1 MKCSLFWW
9 AAALLLAA
17 TAIGDSG
24 TQRNNELQ
32 AALAAQPR
40 VSNGARVYEHCAA
53 CHGRD
58 AQGSQ
63 DGTVPAL
70 ARQHFRYLVKQIVEF
85 RQDERYI
92 GPVHDQAMR
101 TATEQPQI
109 IADLAGYLAE
119 LPRARAPRTGP
130 GDDVRRGAELFRAG
144 CQSCHQDSALG
155 SDDLGIPS
163 LRGQH
168 YPYLLQQISDIG
180 RGHRFNA
187 PSDLILLLKD
197 MPRED
202 AEAIADYL
210 SRLDHKEG
218 MPASEPLQQTS
229 RLTASACATTSAL

>member
-1 MKCSLFWW
+1 M
-9 AAALLLAA
+9 LLLGV
-17 TAIGDSG
+17 TASGDPV
-24 TQRNNELQ
+24 TPRDNELQ

-58 AQGSQ
+58 AGGSQ

-70 ARQHFRYLVKQIVEF
+70 ASQHFRYLVKQIVEF
-85 RQDERYI
+85 REDERYI

-101 TATEQPQI
+101 TVTEKPQI

-119 LPRARAPRTGP
+119 LPRAHARRTGP
-130 GDDVRRGAELFRAG
+130 GDDVRRGADLFRAG
-144 CQSCHQDSALG
+144 CQSCHRDSALG
-155 SDDLGIPS
+155 SDGLGIPS

-168 YPYLLQQISDIG
+168 YPYLSRQISDIG

-197 MPRED
+197 MPRDD

-210 SRLDHKEG
+210 SRLDLEKSA
-218 MPASEPLQQTS
+218 PAGEPQQEPGD
-229 RLTASACATTSAL
+229 